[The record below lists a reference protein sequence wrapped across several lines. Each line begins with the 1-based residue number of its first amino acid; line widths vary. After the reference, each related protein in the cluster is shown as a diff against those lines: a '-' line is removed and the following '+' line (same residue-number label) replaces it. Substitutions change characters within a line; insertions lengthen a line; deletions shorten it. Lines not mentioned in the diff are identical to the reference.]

1 MLNQTIFGLGTH
13 CAAVKK
19 GAVHKRRPKLGG
31 GKGSKIGQY
40 CQRMVL
46 KNCRNEGGGGGKNP
60 EKLPTSFMDGPKGK
74 RTAATNKGC
83 KVLLT
88 IPKAINTRS

>member
-19 GAVHKRRPKLGG
+19 RK
-31 GKGSKIGQY
+31 
-40 CQRMVL
+40 
-46 KNCRNEGGGGGKNP
+46 
-60 EKLPTSFMDGPKGK
+60 K

>member
-1 MLNQTIFGLGTH
+1 M
-13 CAAVKK
+13 
-19 GAVHKRRPKLGG
+19 R
-31 GKGSKIGQY
+31 
-40 CQRMVL
+40 
-46 KNCRNEGGGGGKNP
+46 EGGGGKNP

>member
-1 MLNQTIFGLGTH
+1 MFNQTIFGLGTH

-19 GAVHKRRPKLGG
+19 
-31 GKGSKIGQY
+31 
-40 CQRMVL
+40 
-46 KNCRNEGGGGGKNP
+46 
-60 EKLPTSFMDGPKGK
+60 EKK
-74 RTAATNKGC
+74 TAATNKGC